1 MIMITILQPS
11 IQEMAGSIINKII
24 VTKKEKT
31 MQNKE
36 ILEALTKAVAE
47 YGYSKYSFV
56 IDNNQSDKVIGN
68 AKDTLEINNYIIKNV
83 EIVFNTAQ
91 VVVIR
96 SNIYNSIYGW
106 ESKDSALMFSCIKK
120 VYRDKEIIF
129 DCTK

>member
-1 MIMITILQPS
+1 
-11 IQEMAGSIINKII
+11 
-24 VTKKEKT
+24 

-47 YGYSKYSFV
+47 YGYSKYSLV
-56 IDNNQSDKVIGN
+56 IDNNQSNKVIGN

-91 VVVIR
+91 VIVVR
-96 SNIYNSIYGW
+96 SNTYNHIYGW
-106 ESKDSALMFSCIKK
+106 ESSDSALLLSCIKK
-120 VYRDKEIIF
+120 VYRDNKIIF

>member
-1 MIMITILQPS
+1 
-11 IQEMAGSIINKII
+11 
-24 VTKKEKT
+24 

-56 IDNNQSDKVIGN
+56 IDNNQIDKVIGGV
-68 AKDTLEINNYIIKNV
+68 KDTLEANNYIIKNV

-91 VVVIR
+91 VVVVR
-96 SNIYNSIYGW
+96 SNTYTSIYGW
-106 ESKDSALMFSCIKK
+106 ESNDSALMFSCIKK
-120 VYRDKEIIF
+120 IYKEDKLIF

>member
-1 MIMITILQPS
+1 
-11 IQEMAGSIINKII
+11 
-24 VTKKEKT
+24 

-56 IDNNQSDKVIGN
+56 IDNNQINKVIGG
-68 AKDTLEINNYIIKNV
+68 AKDTLEVNNYIIKNV

-91 VVVIR
+91 VVVVR
-96 SNIYNSIYGW
+96 SNTYNPIYGW
-106 ESKDSALMFSCIKK
+106 ESSDSALMFSCIKK
-120 VYRDKEIIF
+120 IYREEKLIF

>member
-1 MIMITILQPS
+1 
-11 IQEMAGSIINKII
+11 
-24 VTKKEKT
+24 

-56 IDNNQSDKVIGN
+56 IDNNQSDKVIGG
-68 AKDTLEINNYIIKNV
+68 AKDTLEVNNYIIKNV

-91 VVVIR
+91 VVVVR
-96 SNIYNSIYGW
+96 SNTYNTICGW
-106 ESKDSALMFSCIKK
+106 ESSDSALMFSCIKK
-120 VYRDKEIIF
+120 IYRDKEIIF